1 MRFNMRD
8 PGYSLHDVI
17 QSLRPD
23 NQFTMFEDNPETI
36 IWNDEDV
43 ITPSNAEIEAAKI
56 AFKAAREAEAEAKAQ
71 AKAEL
76 LERLGIT
83 ADEAKLLLA

>member
-1 MRFNMRD
+1 MRD

-43 ITPSNAEIEAAKI
+43 ITPSKKEIQDGRIAFEAAK
-56 AFKAAREAEAEAKAQ
+56 KAEAQ
-71 AKAEL
+71 AKAQSKTEL
-76 LERLGIT
+76 FKRLGIT
-83 ADEAKLLLA
+83 EDEAKLLLA

>member
-1 MRFNMRD
+1 MRNQS
-8 PGYSLHDVI
+8 YSLHDVI

-36 IWNDEDV
+36 IWNDQDV

-56 AFKAAREAEAEAKAQ
+56 AFKAAREAEAEAKATQ
-71 AKAEL
+71 KAAL
-76 LERLGIT
+76 LERLGISE
-83 ADEAKLLLA
+83 DEARLLLA

>member
-1 MRFNMRD
+1 MRD

-36 IWNDEDV
+36 IWNDQDV
-43 ITPSNAEIEAAKI
+43 ITPSNSEIEAAKI
-56 AFKAAREAEAEAKAQ
+56 AFKAAREAEAQAKAQ
-71 AKAEL
+71 AKAVL
-76 LERLGIT
+76 LERLGLTQEEFNTLT
-83 ADEAKLLLA
+83 A